1 MGKAA
6 IAGLLSLLVMT
17 GCRDPIA
24 EQAKAPALRPSAV
37 FEGLPLSG
45 NLATALAAGF
55 GDCLADNIV
64 LRCTKRQVR
73 VMGVGPVL
81 AAVDIG
87 LKSRRFDH
95 VTLWHRTDQSL
106 LLELRPL
113 LGTSGWRSCL
123 TADEERFW
131 RPPNPIRIAIDTNY
145 WANRRAVLSAP
156 PPVRQ
161 PYCP

>member
-6 IAGLLSLLVMT
+6 IAGLLSLLALP
-17 GCRDPIA
+17 GCGDPIA
-24 EQAKAPALRPSAV
+24 EQAKEPAIKPAAL
-37 FEGLPLSG
+37 FGGLPLSG

-55 GDCLADNIV
+55 GDCLADNVV
-64 LRCTKRQVR
+64 LRCTKKDVTLL
-73 VMGVGPVL
+73 GVGPVL

-95 VTLWHRTDQSL
+95 VTLWHRTDQSKL
-106 LLELRPL
+106 IELRPPL
-113 LGTSGWRSCL
+113 IAAGWRSCL

-131 RPPNPIRIAIDTNY
+131 KPPSPIRIAIDTNY